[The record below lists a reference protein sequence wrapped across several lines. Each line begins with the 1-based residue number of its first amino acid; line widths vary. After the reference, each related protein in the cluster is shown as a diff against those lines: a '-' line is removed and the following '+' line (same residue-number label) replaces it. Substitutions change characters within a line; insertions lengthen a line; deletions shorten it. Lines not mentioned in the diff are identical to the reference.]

1 MTRRR
6 ILPLALAALLA
17 GRLLSLGAY
26 PLMDSTEARY
36 AEIARKMFEL
46 GDWVTPW
53 FDYGVPF
60 WGKPPLSFWITAA
73 GFKLFGVNEFGARIL
88 HLACAL
94 AIAGLLWEWIAR
106 RSRRQALYAVALL
119 GGSALFLT
127 AAGAVITD
135 TSLALGTTLAMRGFW
150 LGLHGA
156 EEERRR
162 ERWLLFAGL
171 ALGLLAKGP
180 VALVLSGLPIVLWTA
195 WERKLPAAWK
205 ALPWL
210 RGGLA
215 AVALAAPWYLL
226 AEWRTPGFLEYFL
239 AGEHWQRFLVPG
251 WKGDLYGSAHD
262 FPRGAIWLF
271 AALALLPWSL
281 LLPLAALRWQG
292 GASADAPERSWRHYC
307 LLWGLAPCLF
317 FTAAGNILWTYVLP
331 GLPGLA
337 LAAAA
342 WLDSGDA
349 RQAGVEKLLAAGLA
363 ASFVVTAAAAIA
375 FHLSG
380 EAGQRSAKALLAEY
394 EARRSAS
401 EPLVFLHRRPFSGAF
416 YSGGKA
422 ELASDERQLAR
433 RLENGPAFVAIP
445 REAVP
450 GLPAWLAR
458 SLAPAIDKGAF
469 RLYRSTSRR
478 PKRPGAAYAAHLACP
493 QYTRSCVRP

>member
-1 MTRRR
+1 MTRLRA
-6 ILPLALAALLA
+6 LPLALAALLA

-36 AEIARKMFEL
+36 AEIARKMLEL

-88 HLACAL
+88 HLASAL
-94 AIAGLLWEWIAR
+94 AIAGLLWQWIAR

-127 AAGAVITD
+127 AAGAVVTD
-135 TSLALGTTLAMRGFW
+135 TGLALGSTLAMRGFW

-162 ERWLLFAGL
+162 ERRLLFAGL

-180 VALVLSGLPIVLWTA
+180 VALVLSGLPIALWAA

-215 AVALAAPWYLL
+215 AMALAAPWYLL

-239 AGEHWQRFLVPG
+239 AGEHWQRFVVPG

-262 FPRGAIWLF
+262 FARGTIWLF
-271 AALALLPWSL
+271 AAQALLPWSV
-281 LLPLAALRWQG
+281 LLPLAALRWKSG
-292 GASADAPERSWRHYC
+292 PSAGPQERSWRRYC

-342 WLDSGDA
+342 WLDRDEI
-349 RQAGVEKLLAAGLA
+349 RAGAEKLLATGLA
-363 ASFVVTAAAAIA
+363 ASLAVLAAAAIGYE
-375 FHLSG
+375 LSG
-380 EAGQRSAKALLAEY
+380 KAGLRSAKALVAVY
-394 EARRSAS
+394 EARRTGS
-401 EPLVFLHRRPFSGAF
+401 EPLIFLRRRPFSGAF

-422 ELASDERQLAR
+422 EIATDERQLAL
-433 RLENGPAFVAIP
+433 RLENAPAFVAIP
-445 REAVP
+445 REALP
-450 GLPAWLAR
+450 GLPAELAR
-458 SLAPAIDKGAF
+458 KLVPVIDKGAF
-469 RLYRSTSRR
+469 RLFAAPSGREAI
-478 PKRPGAAYAAHLACP
+478 GAAEEMR
-493 QYTRSCVRP
+493 QR